1 MVKSD
6 LWRIENNANPT
17 RNDCRG
23 DGCRYADISM
33 VVDKITWK
41 QMVWFA
47 WTRPQHHPW
56 PSFYLC
62 LLFCSKFLT
71 NLSNLLNACG
81 WEPLFLTLPIKIS
94 SPCLYRVVIAFCSV
108 LEIFV
113 WISKRKSEAPQ
124 SILTTFKSHV
134 RKQG

>member
-41 QMVWFA
+41 QMVDLHGPGHNITLDPRFIYVFYFVL
-47 WTRPQHHPW
+47 
-56 PSFYLC
+56 SF
-62 LLFCSKFLT
+62 
-71 NLSNLLNACG
+71 
-81 WEPLFLTLPIKIS
+81 
-94 SPCLYRVVIAFCSV
+94 
-108 LEIFV
+108 
-113 WISKRKSEAPQ
+113 
-124 SILTTFKSHV
+124 
-134 RKQG
+134 